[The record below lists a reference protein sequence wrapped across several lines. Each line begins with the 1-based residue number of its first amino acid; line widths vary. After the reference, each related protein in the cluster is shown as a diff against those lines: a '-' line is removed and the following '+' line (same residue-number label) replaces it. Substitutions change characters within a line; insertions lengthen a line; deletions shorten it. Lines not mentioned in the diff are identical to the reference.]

1 MTRLI
6 VRYVRRGWL
15 WPLLL
20 RLLLLPAAL
29 LAAQVTTQDAPPHHA
44 RITAIVPAD
53 AADPASGGLP
63 LTVYFVVAD
72 ESGRALPRPPLV
84 EDGAA
89 VLVNGRPFPAT
100 LAPYTGDSTITLLT
114 DTTQSMS
121 GHMPAILTAFLN
133 LFERK
138 PANVLLALTGFEQ
151 ESTTVLDFSADATAL
166 HQASRGLATTDERLS
181 CPFDAAYDAINA
193 ASLDDILQ
201 ASPQVMRAVVL
212 LSDGVNNGRCTYRTD
227 RDLDGL
233 IELAT
238 DKQISFYTI
247 RFGNTAPDDNARLER
262 LAAATGGTSYRF
274 TNAERPEQLS
284 EHLNAI
290 AAGLN
295 TQQQAQ
301 AIVFTETDEPVS
313 VNLELRV
320 RGQGNETTPLRSTS
334 TEFTPPPPGIFRP
347 IFKQLYLED
356 SVVYVP
362 ETQALAVVLLGA
374 NMSGDERVRLHIYDS
389 KAGTVVPS
397 TEKAIVW
404 ETAQERREEILP
416 AEGLVG
422 GREYFIRVYS
432 EDVPSP
438 AEAEVGAPLSE
449 RRYTHGEI
457 APPPP
462 FRLSLRPPDPQLG
475 QLAVELIGVV
485 VPAEGRTSYR
495 AAVAIDGTPVY
506 PTAAVGEQTLTSA
519 VEPLIIPYYPTE
531 EASGDRQS
539 VAADI
544 TVWLTWPD
552 GRQSSATI
560 EDARLPLRPRVGLMG
575 RLGGALRANPVIA
588 GVILVVLGF
597 ALFYLLALRRMNR
610 LNPAATWRP
619 VRALTRTPDAP
630 PDDVAA
636 SPATES
642 QVAGVP
648 SAGSLPAAAPRPALP
663 PLPAHS
669 PLAATL
675 RVVRAPDADRE
686 GEIAVVNRFPFRIG
700 REGCELTI
708 GDGRT
713 SRHHASI
720 QQIGDQLVII
730 DKSSK
735 NGTYLNDAT
744 DPLTPGM
751 RWPMQDGDRIRIGS
765 TIELHLATHPT
776 GDAAPGSGKPT
787 GP

>member
-1 MTRLI
+1 MTKLI
-6 VRYVRRGWL
+6 VQHARRGWL
-15 WPLLL
+15 W
-20 RLLLLPAAL
+20 LLLLLTAAP

-44 RITAIVPAD
+44 RINAIVPA

-63 LTVYFVVAD
+63 LTIYFVVAD

-84 EDGAA
+84 EDGAM

-100 LAPYTGDSTITLLT
+100 LAPYTGDSYITLLT

-121 GHMPAILTAFLN
+121 GHMPAILSAFLN

-138 PANVLLALTGFEQ
+138 PANVLLALSGFDVAN
-151 ESTTVLDFSADATAL
+151 TTVSDFTADTTAL
-166 HQASRGLATTDERLS
+166 REAARGLTTTEQRLS

-193 ASLDDILQ
+193 ASLAEVLQ

-212 LSDGVNNGRCTYRTD
+212 LSDGINSDRCTYRSD

-238 DKQISFYTI
+238 DKRISFYTI
-247 RFGNTAPDDNARLER
+247 LFGTAAPDDNVRLEQ
-262 LAAATGGTSYRF
+262 LAANTGGASYRF
-274 TNAERPEQLS
+274 SDAEQLS

-301 AIVFTETDEPVS
+301 AIVFTDTQSPVS
-313 VNLELRV
+313 VNLELRA

-334 TEFTPPPPGIFRP
+334 TDFTPPGVFRAAV
-347 IFKQLYLED
+347 KQLYLED
-356 SVVYVP
+356 SVAYLP
-362 ETQALAVVLLGA
+362 QTHDLAVVLRGA
-374 NMSGDERVRLHIYDS
+374 NLSGGDRVRLHIYDNE
-389 KAGTVVPS
+389 AGTIVPG

-404 ETAQERREEILP
+404 EAGQERREEILP
-416 AEGLVG
+416 AEGLVS
-422 GREYFIRVYS
+422 GREYFIRVFS
-432 EDVPSP
+432 EDVPMP
-438 AEAEVGAPLSE
+438 AEAEAGAPLSE
-449 RRYTHGEI
+449 RHYTHGEI
-457 APPPP
+457 APPPS
-462 FRLSLRPPDPQLG
+462 FDLSLHRPRPETG
-475 QLAVELIGVV
+475 QLELDLLGVV
-485 VPAEGRTSYR
+485 VPTEGRTSYR
-495 AAVAIDGTPVY
+495 FKVAIDGTPVY
-506 PTAAVGEQTLTSA
+506 PTAALSEQTLTSA
-519 VEPLIIPYYPTE
+519 AAPLIIPYYPDE
-531 EASGDRQS
+531 EANGDRRS
-539 VAADI
+539 VEAVI

-552 GRQSSATI
+552 GRQSQATY
-560 EDARLPLRPRVGLMG
+560 EARLPLPLRASWTK
-575 RLGGALRANPVIA
+575 RLAGTLRANPLIV
-588 GVILVVLGF
+588 GLILIILGF

-610 LNPAATWRP
+610 LNPATTWRP
-619 VRALTRTPDAP
+619 VRSLTRTPDAP
-630 PDDVAA
+630 PGDVAA
-636 SPATES
+636 
-642 QVAGVP
+642 
-648 SAGSLPAAAPRPALP
+648 AGSATPEPAIVASSAAPRPGLP
-663 PLPAHS
+663 PLSSHP

-675 RVVRAPDADRE
+675 RVLRAPDSDRE
-686 GEIAVVNRFPFRIG
+686 GEIVVVNRFPFRIG

-751 RWPMQDGDRIRIGS
+751 RWPMRDGDRIRIGS
-765 TIELHLATHPT
+765 TIDLHLATHPT
-776 GDAAPGSGKPT
+776 GDAVPAGKPT

>member
-6 VRYVRRGWL
+6 IRHARRGWL
-15 WPLLL
+15 WL
-20 RLLLLPAAL
+20 LLLLPAAP
-29 LAAQVTTQDAPPHHA
+29 LAAQATTQDAPPHHA
-44 RITAIVPAD
+44 RINEVIAAG

-84 EDGAA
+84 EDGAM
-89 VLVNGRPFPAT
+89 VLVDGRPFPAT

-138 PANVLLALTGFEQ
+138 PANVLLALSGFDEA
-151 ESTTVLDFSADATAL
+151 TTPISDFTADATAL
-166 HQASRGLATTDERLS
+166 REASRGLTTTEQRSS

-193 ASLDDILQ
+193 PSLDAVLQ
-201 ASPQVMRAVVL
+201 ATPQVMRAVVL
-212 LSDGVNNGRCTYRTD
+212 LSDGINSGGCTYRSD

-233 IELAT
+233 IELAN
-238 DKQISFYTI
+238 DKRLSFYTI
-247 RFGNTAPDDNARLER
+247 LFGTTAPDDNARLER
-262 LAAATGGTSYRF
+262 LATNTGGASYLF
-274 TNAERPEQLS
+274 SDAERLS
-284 EHLNAI
+284 EHLTAI

-301 AIVFTETDEPVS
+301 AVVFTDSERAVS
-313 VNLELRV
+313 VNLELRA
-320 RGQGNETTPLRSTS
+320 RGQGNETMPLFSTS
-334 TEFTPPPPGIFRP
+334 TDFTPPGIFRATV
-347 IFKQLYLED
+347 KQLYLED
-356 SVVYVP
+356 STAYLP
-362 ETQALAVVLLGA
+362 QTQDLAVVLRGA
-374 NMSGDERVRLHIYDS
+374 NLSGGERARLHIYDS
-389 KAGTVVPS
+389 EAGTIVPG

-404 ETAQERREEILP
+404 EAGQERREEILP
-416 AEGLVG
+416 AEGLIS
-422 GREYFIRVYS
+422 GREYFIRVFT
-432 EDVPSP
+432 EDVPLP
-438 AEAEVGAPLSE
+438 AEAEAGAPLSE

-457 APPPP
+457 APPSP
-462 FRLSLRPPDPQLG
+462 FSISLRPPRPETG
-475 QLAVELIGVV
+475 QLELDLLGVV

-495 AAVAIDGTPVY
+495 VEVSIDGTPVY
-506 PTAAVGEQTLTSA
+506 PTADLGEQTLTSA
-519 VEPLIIPYYPTE
+519 AAPLIIPYYPTE
-531 EASGDRQS
+531 QANGDRQD
-539 VAADI
+539 VETLI
-544 TVWLTWPD
+544 TVRLTWPD
-552 GRQSSATI
+552 GRSSQATY
-560 EDARLPLRPRVGLMG
+560 EARLPLPARAGLAE
-575 RLGGALRANPVIA
+575 RLAGSLRANPLIA
-588 GVILVVLGF
+588 GLIMVVLGF
-597 ALFYLLALRRMNR
+597 ALFYLVALRRMNR

-619 VRALTRTPDAP
+619 LRALTRTPDAP
-630 PDDVAA
+630 PAEVAA
-636 SPATES
+636 AGPAPLEPAAVVS
-642 QVAGVP
+642 
-648 SAGSLPAAAPRPALP
+648 SAAAPNPALP
-663 PLPAHS
+663 PLPAHP

-686 GEIAVVNRFPFRIG
+686 GEIVVVNRFPFRIG

-735 NGTYLNDAT
+735 NGTYLNDAA

-776 GDAAPGSGKPT
+776 GDAAPGGKPT